1 MDYSKIILLA
11 ILVIALVPLVTGM
24 VMEELKTARRTPDDK
39 RKYHMRIADMV
50 RSNREAA
57 QRLKNQTLQ

>member
-11 ILVIALVPLVTGM
+11 ILLIAVVPLFTGM
-24 VMEELKTARRTPDDK
+24 VIEELKTARRTPDDK
-39 RKYHMRIADMV
+39 RKYHMRIADVV

-57 QRLKNQTLQ
+57 QRLKS

>member
-11 ILVIALVPLVTGM
+11 ILVIALVPLFTGM
-24 VMEELKTARRTPDDK
+24 VIEELKTARRTPDDK

-57 QRLKNQTLQ
+57 QRLKSQTLQ